1 MSSYLCNSFN
11 GASGKGPSDSSRNAR
26 PGVSNESS
34 GRSWVMNSPNP
45 GFKLGP
51 FVLEPN
57 GPMLIVSH
65 PLGLK
70 GRNIRMIISSWDR
83 DIGLVCHDWWN
94 VALPKV
100 ICQGKAHLYQ
110 VTVVFCS
117 LQYTKITTV
126 KTFRRAQSH
135 CWAVH
140 PTNLSQKQEK
150 NIWMD
155 IKIIYQKKYSS

>member
-1 MSSYLCNSFN
+1 
-11 GASGKGPSDSSRNAR
+11 
-26 PGVSNESS
+26 
-34 GRSWVMNSPNP
+34 MNSPNP

-70 GRNIRMIISSWDR
+70 GRNIRVIISSWDR

-100 ICQGKAHLYQ
+100 ICQGKAHLHQ
-110 VTVVFCS
+110 VTAVFCS

-135 CWAVH
+135 CSAVH
-140 PTNLSQKQEK
+140 PTTLSQKQEK
-150 NIWMD
+150 NLNGYKNNLSEKILLLNWFVEVAT
-155 IKIIYQKKYSS
+155 IKRTATINK